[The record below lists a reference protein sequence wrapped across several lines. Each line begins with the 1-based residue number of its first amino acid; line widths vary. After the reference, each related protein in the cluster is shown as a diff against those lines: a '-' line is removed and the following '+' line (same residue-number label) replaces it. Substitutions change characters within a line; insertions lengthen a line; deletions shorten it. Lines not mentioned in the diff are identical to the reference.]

1 MLLGGLWNVAFFN
14 TRHESYPSIHMII
27 KTKPYEFAQH
37 VETEDD
43 IKAYLS
49 AFLEEDGAEGFIN
62 ALGHLAKKKGMT
74 EIARSAGIS
83 RQNLYRTLT
92 EGGNPNFTTV
102 NKVVEALGCKLV
114 VA

>member
-1 MLLGGLWNVAFFN
+1 MTL
-14 TRHESYPSIHMII
+14 
-27 KTKPYEFAQH
+27 KTKSYEFAQH

-43 IKAYLS
+43 IREYLS
-49 AFLEEDGAEGFIN
+49 AFLEDDGAQGFID

-92 EGGNPNFTTV
+92 ADGNPSFITV
-102 NKVVEALGCKLV
+102 SKVVEALGLELV
-114 VA
+114 IA

>member
-1 MLLGGLWNVAFFN
+1 MSV
-14 TRHESYPSIHMII
+14 

-37 VETEDD
+37 VETEED

-49 AFLEEDGAEGFIN
+49 AFLEEDGPQGFID
-62 ALGHLAKKKGMT
+62 ALGHLARKKGMT

-92 EGGNPNFTTV
+92 VDGNPNFITV

>member
-1 MLLGGLWNVAFFN
+1 MTL
-14 TRHESYPSIHMII
+14 
-27 KTKPYEFAQH
+27 KTKSYEFAQH

-43 IKAYLS
+43 IREYLS
-49 AFLEEDGAEGFIN
+49 AFLEDDGAQGFID

-92 EGGNPNFTTV
+92 ADGNPSFITV
-102 NKVVEALGCKLV
+102 SKVVEALGFELV
-114 VA
+114 IA

>member
-1 MLLGGLWNVAFFN
+1 MTV
-14 TRHESYPSIHMII
+14 

-37 VETEDD
+37 VETEAE

-49 AFLEEDGAEGFIN
+49 AFLEEDGPQGFLD
-62 ALGHLAKKKGMT
+62 ALGHLVRKKGMT
-74 EIARSAGIS
+74 EIARTAGVS

-92 EGGNPNFTTV
+92 DEGNPNFITV
-102 NKVVEALGCKLV
+102 NKVIEALGCKLV

>member
-1 MLLGGLWNVAFFN
+1 MTV
-14 TRHESYPSIHMII
+14 
-27 KTKPYEFAQH
+27 KTKSYEFAQH
-37 VETEDD
+37 VETEED

-49 AFLEEDGAEGFIN
+49 AFLEEDGPQGFID
-62 ALGHLAKKKGMT
+62 ALGYLARKKGMT

-92 EGGNPNFTTV
+92 ADGNPNFITV
-102 NKVVEALGCKLV
+102 YKVVEALGCKLV